1 LELRRRL
8 EALCDL
14 MSCLPVD
21 TGIAFVLVQHLDP
34 KHHSMLTEVLAR
46 KTAMTAKEVSDG
58 MQAEPNHVYVIPPN
72 TTMYISR

>member
-72 TTMYISR
+72 RTMYISR